1 MQIDVTVS
9 GSQQIIDKFKR
20 LDAKIRDFSPEF
32 FKLGEYL
39 TGYFSGES
47 FLSQGSVFGKHWA
60 ELAGGTTKSKMK
72 KYPGRQPLERSGAM
86 RSGFKAHAAPMQLM
100 IENATSY
107 FKYHQSSAPRRV
119 LPRRVMIGY
128 NSTIKTKIRDTF
140 KEGIA
145 RIMQ

>member
-20 LDAKIRDFSPEF
+20 LDAKLKDLSPEF
-32 FKLGEYL
+32 VKLGEYL

-47 FLSQGSVFGKHWA
+47 FLSQGSVFGKHWNK
-60 ELAGGTTKSKMK
+60 LADGTTKSKSK

-86 RSGFKAHAAPMQLM
+86 RSGFRAKTAPMQLT
-100 IENATSY
+100 ISNAVSY
-107 FKYHQSSAPRRV
+107 FGYHQSSEPRRV

-128 NSTIKTKIRDTF
+128 NNTIKTKIRDTF
-140 KEGIA
+140 HDGIA
-145 RIMQ
+145 RILQ